1 MNLTPYFKSIIDQDT
16 ASVVICNLAHEI
28 IYMNPQ
34 AIANYHKWG
43 GEALIGKSLMNCH
56 NPKSKEVIEEVIAW
70 FGKSKEHNR
79 IHTFYNEKQAKDVY
93 MIALRDENG
102 TLIGYYEKHE
112 YRTRD
117 EEPFYNF

>member
-1 MNLTPYFKSIIDQDT
+1 MYWPGIFY
-16 ASVVICNLAHEI
+16 
-28 IYMNPQ
+28 
-34 AIANYHKWG
+34 NYCGAFGTKKFT
-43 GEALIGKSLMNCH
+43 EEQKCILKQEM
-56 NPKSKEVIEEVIAW
+56 IEKVIAW
-70 FGKSKEHNR
+70 FGESKEHNR